1 MLAFRKLIRNI
12 FSCVGL
18 YKGDIVF
25 RKPAR
30 IKLLEKGCLNPQAL
44 IPGTY
49 VKVDEEDQIES
60 NSLDEELK
68 LRQKDKTKI

>member
-1 MLAFRKLIRNI
+1 MTFRKFFRNI
-12 FSCVGL
+12 FFGVGL

-30 IKLLEKGCLNPQAL
+30 IKLLEKGCLNPKAL

-49 VKVDEEDQIES
+49 VDTADEEDSSES
-60 NSLDEELK
+60 DLPEEEL
-68 LRQKDKTKI
+68 R